1 MKHANNPIFIPFKQ
15 YQWLGGPATFM
26 QNLRGY
32 LDQRGFSY
40 SESWKDAKVIF
51 FPNAFDLEKVKR
63 IKEQGGY
70 VIQRLDGIYYP
81 SKHGDAYREQNRDVE
96 TIYRHY
102 ADTVVFQSEYS
113 REQCFAMFGA
123 RDNYQIIINGVD
135 TSMFSPAPAR
145 TPQQVFKFITT
156 GRFRN
161 LDMLAPVIQALD
173 MLAETIPFE
182 LTVIGPVVNPELE
195 PYLQRPYLRHLP
207 TLALPDIA
215 EELRQSDV
223 FLYSHLNPPCP
234 NSVVEAISCG
244 LPVVGFHSGAMAE
257 LCFFAPELLAEVSDE
272 IFQRYDD
279 FHADKLAEKIA
290 LIVEQY
296 AVYRERTLQHAQTY
310 SFERC
315 GQQYQQLF
323 DQYLRTP
330 RNVMNYSMYCI
341 RQGLRNIMQSPRKI
355 MIRLLKRA
363 GITPEMLLLRGLLR
377 LRPQKWLA
385 LLEEALKTRT
395 DMLPPAEALRL
406 LFDIES
412 RLYRLEGQAAIRYG
426 NGVHTKHK
434 HLKYHDFFTQRIEP
448 GSRVLDVGCG
458 IGALAY
464 DIATQV
470 ADASVYGIDI
480 NARNIET
487 ARSRYAAQNIEFVCG
502 NALCDLPEQ
511 MFDVIALSNVLEH
524 IEQRVEF
531 LQGLQERYHPKKFL
545 IREPI
550 FERDWRIPLQA
561 ELGIDY
567 RLDPTHHIEYRQH
580 EFAEEMEQAGL
591 EICHRQINWGEIW
604 AELRKKTT
612 SSDERGQQ

>member
-1 MKHANNPIFIPFKQ
+1 
-15 YQWLGGPATFM
+15 
-26 QNLRGY
+26 
-32 LDQRGFSY
+32 
-40 SESWKDAKVIF
+40 
-51 FPNAFDLEKVKR
+51 
-63 IKEQGGY
+63 
-70 VIQRLDGIYYP
+70 
-81 SKHGDAYREQNRDVE
+81 
-96 TIYRHY
+96 
-102 ADTVVFQSEYS
+102 
-113 REQCFAMFGA
+113 
-123 RDNYQIIINGVD
+123 
-135 TSMFSPAPAR
+135 
-145 TPQQVFKFITT
+145 
-156 GRFRN
+156 
-161 LDMLAPVIQALD
+161 
-173 MLAETIPFE
+173 
-182 LTVIGPVVNPELE
+182 
-195 PYLQRPYLRHLP
+195 
-207 TLALPDIA
+207 
-215 EELRQSDV
+215 
-223 FLYSHLNPPCP
+223 
-234 NSVVEAISCG
+234 
-244 LPVVGFHSGAMAE
+244 
-257 LCFFAPELLAEVSDE
+257 
-272 IFQRYDD
+272 
-279 FHADKLAEKIA
+279 
-290 LIVEQY
+290 
-296 AVYRERTLQHAQTY
+296 
-310 SFERC
+310 
-315 GQQYQQLF
+315 
-323 DQYLRTP
+323 
-330 RNVMNYSMYCI
+330 
-341 RQGLRNIMQSPRKI
+341 
-355 MIRLLKRA
+355 MIRLSKRA
-363 GITPEMLLLRGLLR
+363 GITPEMLLLRGLSR

-545 IREPI
+545 IRVPL
-550 FERDWRIPLQA
+550 FERDWRVPLQA

-580 EFAEEMEQAGL
+580 EFIAEMEQTGL
-591 EICHRQINWGEIW
+591 EICHYQVNWGEIW
-604 AELRKKTT
+604 AELRKKINP
-612 SSDERGQQ
+612 SDERGQK